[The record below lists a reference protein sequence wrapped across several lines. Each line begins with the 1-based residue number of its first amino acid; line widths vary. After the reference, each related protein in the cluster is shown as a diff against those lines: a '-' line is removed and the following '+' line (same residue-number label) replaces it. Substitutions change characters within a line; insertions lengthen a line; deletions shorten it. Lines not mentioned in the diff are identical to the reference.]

1 MPEPGQTPD
10 EARPIDIGTANLDA
24 EPTPDDG
31 RRPSQIRRILLGTL
45 LAATAGG
52 VVALGY
58 TGWQI
63 NSQKDATLT
72 TPATIGPLRLDESE
86 DGKSTADY
94 LQTALSAEVDLDK
107 AVGAVYLDG
116 SGKNVLFLGGT
127 GLIWTPGSDLDTAFG
142 LITDKQ
148 GAVEGIHEVD
158 AGDLGGTMKC
168 GTTKSEAG
176 NLTVCG
182 WADHGSLALAMFVD
196 RSESDSAALLRQI
209 RQGTQTRD

>member
-1 MPEPGQTPD
+1 MSEPGQPPD
-10 EARPIDIGTANLDA
+10 EARPIEIGMVDLDA
-24 EPTPDDG
+24 EPAPDALG
-31 RRPSQIRRILLGTL
+31 PRSRLRPILLSSL
-45 LAATAGG
+45 LAITLAG
-52 VVALGY
+52 VAVLAY

-63 NSQKDATLT
+63 GSQKDATLS
-72 TPATIGPLRLDESE
+72 TPPTIGSLRLDESE

-116 SGKNVLFLGGT
+116 TGKNVLFLGGT

-148 GAVEGIHEVD
+148 GAVERVHEVD

-168 GTTKSEAG
+168 GITKSDTG
-176 NLTVCG
+176 
-182 WADHGSLALAMFVD
+182 D
-196 RSESDSAALLRQI
+196 
-209 RQGTQTRD
+209 

>member
-1 MPEPGQTPD
+1 VSEPGQTPD
-10 EARPIDIGTANLDA
+10 EARPIEIGTADLDA
-24 EPTPDDG
+24 EPAPDAG
-31 RRPSQIRRILLGTL
+31 PRPSRVRRILLTSL
-45 LAATAGG
+45 LAVTAAG
-52 VVALGY
+52 VAAFAY
-58 TGWQI
+58 TAWQI
-63 NSQKDATLT
+63 SSQKDATIT
-72 TPATIGPLRLDESE
+72 TPATIGALRLDETE

-116 SGKNVLFLGGT
+116 AGKNVLFLGGT

-148 GAVEGIHEVD
+148 GAVEGVHEVD

-168 GTTKSEAG
+168 GITKSDTG
-176 NLTVCG
+176 DLTVCG

-196 RSESDSAALLRQI
+196 RSEADSATLLREI
-209 RQGTQTRD
+209 RQTIQTRD